1 MSDYL
6 KVDSFRLQQASHR
19 SSSSSS
25 AGTVPSERDVT
36 DFEKAMQRPDEQRD
50 SGEHL
55 SGRHD
60 EQDMDMSQWSAQR
73 NMPMS
78 NPLDSLFGNRMPTM
92 PEAAGTTSDSAELV
106 NRLLERILVAEPKGG
121 GSEIRL
127 MLNDDVL
134 PGTEVHLLRSADGS
148 LAVKLVTDNA
158 SSFQTLVAAQDRLR
172 EQLEGME
179 KDVRVEVMSETS
191 GNDAE
196 HGDMRQRSRGLPYE
210 DGQA

>member
-50 SGEHL
+50 SGEQP

-78 NPLDSLFGNRMPTM
+78 TPLDSLFGNRMPTM
-92 PEAAGTTSDSAELV
+92 PEAAGTASDSAELV

-148 LAVKLVTDNA
+148 LAVKLV
-158 SSFQTLVAAQDRLR
+158 RI
-172 EQLEGME
+172 MP
-179 KDVRVEVMSETS
+179 
-191 GNDAE
+191 
-196 HGDMRQRSRGLPYE
+196 HPSRRW
-210 DGQA
+210 